1 MPMFCY
7 NQILYG
13 SPWSGGYPEMNQSIH
28 NIYQAGSNLAVNSVT
43 ANFSNVKSNLQTI
56 NQSLFHF
63 GFNLKQSLKMFY
75 YYLPRMFPWLFW
87 LGLFGLMMF
96 FQKIAKW
103 KKRHYLYLLGYAFLS
118 IILVFYYGSWRFN
131 DNPDPN
137 SFTIGNSY
145 VRYWLPLYL
154 GCLPFATMALF
165 KLTRLFKNK
174 KIITSLRITIFLFI
188 AAYSVYFVL
197 SGSEEGLIQSKEN
210 QINQRSELAKVLRLT
225 ESNSVIIT
233 QYHDKLLFPE
243 RKVVVGL
250 FNDKSLVDRYARL
263 AAELPLYY
271 YNFTF
276 PQKDIDYLNEKRLAE
291 SGLQIK
297 PVETVT
303 DSFTLYQLNFY
314 EKK

>member
-1 MPMFCY
+1 
-7 NQILYG
+7 
-13 SPWSGGYPEMNQSIH
+13 
-28 NIYQAGSNLAVNSVT
+28 
-43 ANFSNVKSNLQTI
+43 
-56 NQSLFHF
+56 
-63 GFNLKQSLKMFY
+63 
-75 YYLPRMFPWLFW
+75 
-87 LGLFGLMMF
+87 
-96 FQKIAKW
+96 
-103 KKRHYLYLLGYAFLS
+103 
-118 IILVFYYGSWRFN
+118 
-131 DNPDPN
+131 
-137 SFTIGNSY
+137 
-145 VRYWLPLYL
+145 
-154 GCLPFATMALF
+154 MALF